1 MKQHTAQLLLRRL
14 TRSRLLH
21 SFLSKIRMKEPW
33 FGWRARSV
41 QAATE
46 EPSNQSQSD
55 SSDNEVIDIKG
66 DQFSNKSDEVSSLNL
81 TSVDMIALGLTTAIG
96 GHYFSWNAGLSIGFG
111 GFLIVLFLIAS
122 AYYTLVL
129 CIAELSSALPFAGN
143 LLFGS
148 LLRLCLSLPSDLF

>member
-1 MKQHTAQLLLRRL
+1 
-14 TRSRLLH
+14 
-21 SFLSKIRMKEPW
+21 MKEPW

-46 EPSNQSQSD
+46 EPSIQSD
-55 SSDNEVIDIKG
+55 SSDNNEVIEIKG

-129 CIAELSSALPFAGN
+129 SIAELSSALPFAGK
-143 LLFGS
+143 LLIR
-148 LLRLCLSLPSDLF
+148 LLNCEKSPSFH